1 MSRKRAFF
9 LKMKE
14 APCGCRGDAGDLRG
28 LQALDLGNRSG
39 DRAHERGLA
48 APASPRNGRHI
59 GTIGFNH
66 KRFKGKFANDIA
78 QILSAFEREN
88 AGKGNKTAGLDS
100 LLGRFKIAAEAVQ
113 DEAAGGCIMR
123 DENLKRI
130 GLGLARVWAALATLP
145 WRLIWPC
152 VLMLCQI
159 GSYMGAGGLD
169 GPLQCL
175 CFGALS
181 LLLRRGGFPLAPLV
195 LAFVL
200 GPRLE
205 TGLTQMLMG
214 GIL

>member
-1 MSRKRAFF
+1 
-9 LKMKE
+9 
-14 APCGCRGDAGDLRG
+14 
-28 LQALDLGNRSG
+28 
-39 DRAHERGLA
+39 
-48 APASPRNGRHI
+48 
-59 GTIGFNH
+59 
-66 KRFKGKFANDIA
+66 
-78 QILSAFEREN
+78 
-88 AGKGNKTAGLDS
+88 
-100 LLGRFKIAAEAVQ
+100 
-113 DEAAGGCIMR
+113 
-123 DENLKRI
+123 
-130 GLGLARVWAALATLP
+130 
-145 WRLIWPC
+145 
-152 VLMLCQI
+152 MLCLI